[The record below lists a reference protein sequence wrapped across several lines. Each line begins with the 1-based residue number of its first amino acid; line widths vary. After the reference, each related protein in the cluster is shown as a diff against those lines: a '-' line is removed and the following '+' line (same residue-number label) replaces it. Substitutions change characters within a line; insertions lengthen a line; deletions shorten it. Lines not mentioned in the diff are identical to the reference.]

1 MKKTLETFEKGC
13 AGIVANVS
21 KKHTAAAA
29 RLVISELEKNGFS
42 WKLEEM
48 TARHIDRPNEG
59 LPMPELANSITWLI
73 VIGGDGTILQAAR
86 EIVEHHIPLLGI
98 NPGRSFGFM
107 ADTLI
112 DEVSDTLKSIKN
124 LEFDII
130 KRSTLKAEFYS
141 SANERKILPFALND
155 VTFTHGAEA
164 RLISLN
170 VNVNDELLSTYS
182 ADGLIFAT
190 ATGST
195 AHSMSAGG
203 PILYPSVDAIA
214 LTPICPHTLSN
225 RPIILPHDCKIE
237 VFLNKINCD
246 VLVITDGQVTE
257 KMKPNDR
264 VIISSSDYKA
274 HFIHLKRH
282 SFASILRKKLKWTG
296 DLKNGS
302 EE

>member
-1 MKKTLETFEKGC
+1 MKKTLETFENGC

-21 KKHTAAAA
+21 KNHTASATH
-29 RLVISELEKNGFS
+29 LVIKELEKNGFN
-42 WKLEEM
+42 WKLEST
-48 TARHIDRPNEG
+48 TAQHVNHTDAGIP
-59 LPMPELANSITWLI
+59 LSELVNCVTWLI
-73 VIGGDGTILQAAR
+73 IIGGDGTILQAAR
-86 EIVEHHIPLLGI
+86 AIVKHNIPLLGV

-112 DEVSDTLKSIKN
+112 EEVPKTLKSIRS
-124 LEFDII
+124 LEFEII
-130 KRSTLKAEFYS
+130 KRSMLKAELYS
-141 SANERKILPFALND
+141 STKEKKFLPLALND

-170 VNVNDELLSTYS
+170 VNVNDELLSSYS

-203 PILYPSVDAIA
+203 PILYPSVEAIA

-225 RPIILPHDCKIE
+225 RPIMLPYDCKIE
-237 VFLNKINCD
+237 VYLNKILRD
-246 VLVITDGQVTE
+246 VHIAIDGQVVE
-257 KMKPNDR
+257 KMTSDER
-264 VIISSSDYKA
+264 VIIRSSDYKA
-274 HFIHLKRH
+274 HFIHSKRH
-282 SFASILRKKLKWTG
+282 TFASILREKLKWTG
-296 DLKNGS
+296 DLKNKS

>member
-21 KKHTAAAA
+21 KKHTASAT
-29 RLVISELEKNGFS
+29 RIVIKELEKNGFA
-42 WKLEEM
+42 WKLESM
-48 TARHIDRPNEG
+48 TAKHINHESEG
-59 LPMPELANSITWLI
+59 ASLSKLANQITWLI
-73 VIGGDGTILQAAR
+73 IIGGDGTILQAVR
-86 EIVEHHIPLLGI
+86 SIVGYKIPLLGI

-112 DEVSDTLKSIKN
+112 EEVPETLQSIRN
-124 LEFDII
+124 LEFEII
-130 KRSTLKAEFYS
+130 KRSTLKAEHYS
-141 SANERKILPFALND
+141 SDNEVNVLPYALND
-155 VTFTHGAEA
+155 VTFTHGVHA

-170 VNVNDELLSTYS
+170 VSVNDELLSSYS

-203 PILYPSVDAIA
+203 PILYPSVEAIA

-237 VFLNKINCD
+237 VCLNGLIGD
-246 VLVITDGQVTE
+246 VHVAIDGQVTE
-257 KMKPNDR
+257 KMASNDR
-264 VIISSSDYKA
+264 VVIRSSDYKA
-274 HFIHLKRH
+274 HFIHSKCH

-296 DLKNGS
+296 DLKI
-302 EE
+302 

>member
-59 LPMPELANSITWLI
+59 
-73 VIGGDGTILQAAR
+73 AR